1 MPDKKEKDQ
10 KAQWTGKQPIAKRVF
25 NISIRSHSCI
35 KCLRLIEIIHR
46 LNKST
51 DRIESQHCSELKML
65 KIAVKIAMS
74 DMLDIISA
82 LN

>member
-1 MPDKKEKDQ
+1 MLFLCISQNGDD
-10 KAQWTGKQPIAKRVF
+10 GGVF
-25 NISIRSHSCI
+25 HINIRSHSCI

-51 DRIESQHCSELKML
+51 DRIESQHCSEIRILKH
-65 KIAVKIAMS
+65 AVRMAMS

>member
-51 DRIESQHCSELKML
+51 NRIESQHYSEYELLKN
-65 KIAVKIAMS
+65 AVRIAMS
-74 DMLDIISA
+74 DMLDIIAA
-82 LN
+82 LK